1 MLSIGAG
8 GIRRLGGPL
17 TRRELLRV
25 GAIGLGG
32 LTLPGLLRLQQAAA
46 APADGRVRATAG
58 RARSV
63 ILLFL
68 SGGPAHQD
76 MWDLKPDAPE
86 EIRGTF
92 RPIATN
98 VAGIDDQRAHA
109 PHGAAGRQVRDR
121 PLGPPSAEQPSGR
134 RLLDDDRQPDRTA
147 VERGRRH
154 EPRRPAPP
162 RLGPGAGPGPD
173 GRTVPPFVMLPEA
186 MQPNGPERAGPA
198 RRIPRGGVRPLPDQ
212 QRPEPP
218 RLFARRPR
226 APARAHRRSA
236 SATAARCSRCCRR
249 RRGSATAANRPRIS
263 TSSTA
268 APST

>member
-98 VAGIDDQRAHA
+98 VPGIDISEHMPRMARLAGKYAIVRSVHHQQSNHPAAAYWMMIGSPIARPSNEAGAMSRA
-109 PHGAAGRQVRDR
+109 DR
-121 PLGPPSAEQPSGR
+121 P
-134 RLLDDDRQPDRTA
+134 
-147 VERGRRH
+147 H
-154 EPRRPAPP
+154 
-162 RLGPGAGPGPD
+162 PG
-173 GRTVPPFVMLPEA
+173 
-186 MQPNGPERAGPA
+186 
-198 RRIPRGGVRPLPDQ
+198 
-212 QRPEPP
+212 
-218 RLFARRPR
+218 
-226 APARAHRRSA
+226 
-236 SATAARCSRCCRR
+236 
-249 RRGSATAANRPRIS
+249 
-263 TSSTA
+263 
-268 APST
+268 

>member
-17 TRRELLRV
+17 D
-25 GAIGLGG
+25 
-32 LTLPGLLRLQQAAA
+32 AARA
-46 APADGRVRATAG
+46 APGRGDWARRPDAPRSFMAPAGRRPAGRLRVRATAG

-63 ILLFL
+63 IILFL

-98 VAGIDDQRAHA
+98 VPGIAHQRAHA
-109 PHGAAGRQVRDR
+109 PHGANGRQVRDR

-134 RLLDDDRQPDRTA
+134 RLLDDDRQPDRAA
-147 VERGRRH
+147 VERSRRD
-154 EPRRPAPP
+154 EPGRPAPP
-162 RLGPGAGPGPD
+162 RLGPGTGPGPD
-173 GRTVPPFVMLPEA
+173 G
-186 MQPNGPERAGPA
+186 ERAAVRDAPRSDAAQRPGTRRAA
-198 RRIPRGGVRPLPDQ
+198 RRIPRRRVRPLPDQ
-212 QRPEPP
+212 QRPQPP

-226 APARAHRRSA
+226 APARAHPAPPRRPPLA
-236 SATAARCSRCCRR
+236 SGAAAARDAKRPRR
-249 RRGSATAANRPRIS
+249 TARRIS